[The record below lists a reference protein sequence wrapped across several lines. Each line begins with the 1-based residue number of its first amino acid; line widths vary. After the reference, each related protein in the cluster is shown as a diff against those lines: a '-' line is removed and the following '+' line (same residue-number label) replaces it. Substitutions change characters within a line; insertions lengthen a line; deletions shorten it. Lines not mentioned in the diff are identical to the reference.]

1 MPPKF
6 VPRERKHRKLARQKA
21 ESDATHDDASGRDAN
36 ATEIL
41 PVEKQEREAR
51 KEAMRNELVAEGM
64 GKMSGKKKKRL
75 DKYIVRPQTLSL
87 HPLTYSAT
95 LAAL

>member
-1 MPPKF
+1 MMPPKF

-21 ESDATHDDASGRDAN
+21 EGDAPSDDTSGRDAN

-51 KEAMRNELVAEGM
+51 KDKMREELVAEGV
-64 GKMSGKKKKRL
+64 GKMSRKKKKRL
-75 DKYIVRPQTLSL
+75 DKYIVRTN
-87 HPLTYSAT
+87 YSNYASH
-95 LAAL
+95 LVP

>member
-6 VPRERKHRKLARQKA
+6 VPRERKHRKLARQKL
-21 ESDATHDDASGRDAN
+21 ESGAPQEDTSGRDAN

-51 KEAMRNELVAEGM
+51 KEALRSELVAEGM

-75 DKYIVRPQTLSL
+75 DKYIVRKLPRPLSI
-87 HPLTYSAT
+87 PLD
-95 LAAL
+95 